1 MDMDCV
7 LKRSVERPGWWI
19 LADRDNLIVVLFEEH
34 KYHETKEVV
43 FLIDHEDYEAIIPNS
58 PEHCHT
64 DKYRY
69 ICILEWMIA
78 NHRELIE

>member
-1 MDMDCV
+1 MDCV
-7 LKRSVERPGWWI
+7 LQRSVERPGWWV
-19 LADRDNLIVVLFEEH
+19 LADRDNLIVIRFKE
-34 KYHETKEVV
+34 KQYNDTKEVV

-58 PEHCHT
+58 PEYCHT

-69 ICILEWMIA
+69 ICILEWLIA

>member
-1 MDMDCV
+1 MDCV
-7 LKRSVERPGWWI
+7 LQKSNERPGWWI
-19 LADRDNLIVVLFEEH
+19 LADRDNLIVIRFKE
-34 KYHETKEVV
+34 KQYNDTKEVV

-58 PEHCHT
+58 PEYCHT

-69 ICILEWMIA
+69 ICILEWLIA